1 MSFRIDRLAIED
13 DREIVRISGRV
24 APENLELLRNVLN
37 ESRVV
42 AIDLKNVLLIDR
54 EGVKRLVVARSK
66 GSRAQKL
73 HIREWVARARAQIE
87 LIETL
92 LNQTTNNGGASRL
105 CDGNLVSHDCFWE
118 QCLAESFEERCHV
131 IA

>member
-54 EGVKRLVVARSK
+54 EGVDLLVVAEAK
-66 GSRAQKL
+66 GVELINCPAY
-73 HIREWVARARAQIE
+73 IREWVARERAQINRDPSE
-87 LIETL
+87 QEPP
-92 LNQTTNNGGASRL
+92 TTG
-105 CDGNLVSHDCFWE
+105 DVED
-118 QCLAESFEERCHV
+118 V
-131 IA
+131 

>member
-1 MSFRIDRLAIED
+1 MTFRIDRLAIED

-54 EGVKRLVVARSK
+54 EGVKLLVVAEAK
-66 GSRAQKL
+66 GVELRNCPAYV
-73 HIREWVARARAQIE
+73 REWIARERAQINRDPSE
-87 LIETL
+87 QEPP
-92 LNQTTNNGGASRL
+92 TTG
-105 CDGNLVSHDCFWE
+105 DVED
-118 QCLAESFEERCHV
+118 V
-131 IA
+131 

>member
-42 AIDLKNVLLIDR
+42 AIDLKNV
-54 EGVKRLVVARSK
+54 
-66 GSRAQKL
+66 
-73 HIREWVARARAQIE
+73 
-87 LIETL
+87 
-92 LNQTTNNGGASRL
+92 
-105 CDGNLVSHDCFWE
+105 
-118 QCLAESFEERCHV
+118 
-131 IA
+131 